1 MKVGIIGLG
10 FMGMTHFEA
19 INSLRNVKVQAIATR
34 SEKKRK
40 GDWSSIQGNLGTR
53 GWNNVTLKGITTY
66 EDYHDLLSDPKVDLV
81 DICLPIGQHEKV
93 VLEALKSG
101 KNVLVEKPI
110 TVQVKSAVRMVREAE
125 KANKILMVA
134 HVLPFFPEFR
144 FLAECIEKK
153 KYGNLLALNM
163 RRVICPPK
171 WLNLPEDMIE
181 MGGFGIDLHIHDNH
195 FISSTCGLP
204 AKVCS
209 VGKSHDGLVE
219 HTQTNYLYENGPAI
233 TCTSGA
239 IASSALQFAHGYQAF
254 FEKATIEFDAGT
266 YGSEWVVN
274 RPLVVLKNNGKTE
287 VPKLK
292 GNPEWYGAF
301 AEEFKAAAA
310 GLKTGNVSPY
320 LAAEHALNG
329 VKMCHAE
336 AKSIETG
343 KPVAIK

>member
-34 SEKKRK
+34 SEKKRN
-40 GDWSSIQGNLGTR
+40 GDWSSIQGNFGPR
-53 GWNNVTLKGITTY
+53 GSSQVDLTGIRTY
-66 EDYHDLLSDPKVDLV
+66 QDYHDLLKDPSIDLV
-81 DICLPIGQHEKV
+81 DICLPIGQHEQV
-93 VLEALKSG
+93 VIEALKAG
-101 KNVLVEKPI
+101 KNVIVEKPI
-110 TVQVKSAVRMVREAE
+110 TVQEKAAARMVREAE
-125 KANKILMVA
+125 KAKRVLMVA

-144 FLAECIEKK
+144 FLAECIAQE
-153 KYGNLLALNM
+153 KYGKLLALNM
-163 RRVICPPK
+163 RRVICPPQ

-204 AKVCS
+204 DKVCS
-209 VGKSHDGLVE
+209 VGLSHDGLVE
-219 HTQTNYLYENGPAI
+219 HTQTNYLYKNGPAI
-233 TCTSGA
+233 SCTSGA
-239 IASSALQFAHGYQAF
+239 IASSALQFAHGYQAL
-254 FEKATIEFDAGT
+254 FEKATLEFDAGT

-274 RPLVVLKNNGKTE
+274 RPLVVLKNNGKTH

-301 AEEFKAAAA
+301 AEEFKAAAS
-310 GLKTGNVSPY
+310 GLKSGRISPF
-320 LAAEHALNG
+320 LAAENALNG
-329 VKMCHAE
+329 VKLCHAE

-343 KPVAIK
+343 RPVPIK

>member
-1 MKVGIIGLG
+1 MKVGIVGLG

-19 INSLRNVKVQAIATR
+19 INSLRNVKVHAIATR
-34 SEKKRK
+34 SEKKRN
-40 GDWSSIQGNLGTR
+40 GDWSSIQGNFGPR
-53 GWNNVTLKGITTY
+53 GSTNVNLKGIVAY
-66 EDYHDLLSDPKVDLV
+66 ENYHDLFNDPEVDLV
-81 DICLPIGQHEKV
+81 DICLPIGQHEQV
-93 VLEALKSG
+93 VIEALKAG

-125 KANKILMVA
+125 KAKKILMVA

-144 FLAECIEKK
+144 FLAECIEKE
-153 KYGNLLALNM
+153 KYGKLLALNM

-204 AKVCS
+204 DKVCS
-209 VGKSHDGLVE
+209 VGKSQDGLVE

-266 YGSEWVVN
+266 YGTEWVVN
-274 RPLVVLKNNGKTE
+274 RPLVVLKNNGKTQ

-301 AEEFKAAAA
+301 AEEFKAAAS
-310 GLKTGNVSPY
+310 GLKTGNVSPF

-329 VKMCHAE
+329 VKLCHAE

-343 KPVAIK
+343 KPVTIK